1 MTLPNDIARC
11 SGVGSDE
18 EGWREGCEDCQRR
31 TAESTS
37 AVVAHML
44 PPAFIVF
51 FCESRIAPS
60 NALSSAAAVG
70 GRLRR
75 IVRSR
80 QSLLHG
86 YIPLP
91 DAFYGL
97 VADFL
102 AN

>member
-60 NALSSAAAVG
+60 NTEAKPRREAASAAT
-70 GRLRR
+70 RC
-75 IVRSR
+75 
-80 QSLLHG
+80 
-86 YIPLP
+86 
-91 DAFYGL
+91 
-97 VADFL
+97 
-102 AN
+102 

>member
-60 NALSSAAAVG
+60 NATSSPAAQ
-70 GRLRR
+70 
-75 IVRSR
+75 
-80 QSLLHG
+80 QSG
-86 YIPLP
+86 
-91 DAFYGL
+91 ATNG
-97 VADFL
+97 
-102 AN
+102 